1 MLKMEIHPLLTI
13 LVFVLIAWVGFKYFE
28 HINIYFPER
37 EIVCTPA
44 AYGLPYEEL
53 TLTTKDKKRI
63 NAWFIPSS
71 PGTAPG
77 ANTSP
82 KGARHG
88 GAAALDAAVVVFC
101 HGNAG
106 NISHRLDKIRIFNSL
121 GLGVLIFDY
130 RGYGKSTGRPCE
142 KGIYLD
148 AEAAYQYL
156 ASARA
161 KAGTSGV
168 LDVLFYGESLG
179 CAVAVEL
186 ALRHKPS
193 GLILESPFTSIPD
206 MGAKFFPWLPVR
218 FMVTNKY
225 DSLAKIG
232 GINCPLLV
240 LHSPDDEIVPFEM
253 GRRLFEA
260 APGPKELVEM
270 SGSHNDGFLFT
281 GKEYIEGIKSFVD
294 KWSASGGTGRNRE

>member
-1 MLKMEIHPLLTI
+1 MLKMEVHPLLTI
-13 LVFVLIAWVGFKYFE
+13 LVFVLMAWTGFKYFE
-28 HINIYFPER
+28 HINIYFPEK
-37 EIVCTPA
+37 EIAFTPA

-53 TLTTKDKKRI
+53 TLTAKDKKRI
-63 NAWFIPSS
+63 NAWLVPAS
-71 PGTAPG
+71 P
-77 ANTSP
+77 
-82 KGARHG
+82 
-88 GAAALDAAVVVFC
+88 AAAIVLFC

-130 RGYGKSTGRPCE
+130 RGYGKSTGRPSE

-161 KAGTSGV
+161 SARAKTGTSGV
-168 LDVLFYGESLG
+168 MDVLFYGESLG
-179 CAVAVEL
+179 CAVAAEL

-206 MGAKFFPWLPVR
+206 MGARLFPWLPVR
-218 FMVTNKY
+218 LMVTNKY

-232 GINCPLLV
+232 GISCPLLV

-260 APGPKELVEM
+260 APGPKEFVEI
-270 SGSHNDGFLFT
+270 SGSHNDGFIFA
-281 GKEYIEGIKSFVD
+281 GKKYIEGIKSFVEGC
-294 KWSASGGTGRNRE
+294 SAPGETGRNRE